1 MIYVDLVQGTP
12 EWHEWRAGG
21 IGASSVAS
29 VIQWPYAHE
38 SARAFWMVKTGR
50 KPGTDLSK
58 NFFVRR
64 GNEQEP
70 LARQAFERW
79 LESQGIFDLVIP
91 TCVQHETYSFI
102 RVSLDGLMSDGS
114 PVELKVPAWETFES
128 VMQERRNSEAFQ
140 RYLPQVQDQLLVT
153 GAKIGY
159 LAFYRAYDRKLIVF
173 RITRDEE
180 LIEQLIERQKWWWDL
195 YERDEAPPIT
205 ELDYFEPS
213 TQQDQEA
220 WTQIAAELQQVW
232 RDMSPI
238 KVKIDQAKAREAEL
252 KKALRSMMGNH
263 VKAEYAGV
271 RLHSSPRQGVID
283 YVKWTEDVQKRNP
296 NITLP
301 SPELYRKQSTET
313 IRVSQIDYNG
323 QGVAEML
330 AVDFC

>member
-128 VMQERRNSEAFQ
+128 VMQERRNSEAYQ
-140 RYLPQVQDQLLVT
+140 RYLPQVQDQLLAT

-180 LIEQLIERQKWWWDL
+180 LI
-195 YERDEAPPIT
+195 
-205 ELDYFEPS
+205 
-213 TQQDQEA
+213 
-220 WTQIAAELQQVW
+220 
-232 RDMSPI
+232 
-238 KVKIDQAKAREAEL
+238 
-252 KKALRSMMGNH
+252 
-263 VKAEYAGV
+263 
-271 RLHSSPRQGVID
+271 
-283 YVKWTEDVQKRNP
+283 
-296 NITLP
+296 
-301 SPELYRKQSTET
+301 
-313 IRVSQIDYNG
+313 
-323 QGVAEML
+323 
-330 AVDFC
+330 